1 MKTMLAIIAPLLLG
15 ISLNAAPYQQN
26 TYTINTTSQA
36 NALAAPFGQNI
47 QPEGNN
53 LYLGST
59 SGGVGNTGTGTTAA
73 GINSFNGSG
82 AGANDSAF
90 GFQSLTSDTSGGDN
104 SAFGATSL
112 SSDTIGSFNTALGWQ
127 ALVANISGS
136 NNIAIGYNAG
146 SALLLSSNIDIGNF
160 GLAGDV
166 QIIRIGSGQLTTY
179 IAGAITGNGGGLTN
193 LNANQFTNGIGY
205 LGTNSSIPIIPSG
218 LDPTGTNLYSS
229 ALISGS
235 LTNQGS
241 MTASNG
247 FASYAQHVPAAVTVG
262 ASPFS
267 YTNVSPI
274 AQSCYLSGATAYA
287 VALNGVTV
295 YASIAG
301 DSYVMLQPTNVVKV
315 TYTVAPTL
323 LTNSW

>member
-1 MKTMLAIIAPLLLG
+1 MKKMLALIAPLLFG
-15 ISLNAAPYQQN
+15 ISLNAAPYQGN
-26 TYTINTTSQA
+26 VYTTNTTAQA
-36 NALAAPFGQNI
+36 NAAAAPV
-47 QPEGNN
+47 
-53 LYLGST
+53 
-59 SGGVGNTGTGTTAA
+59 GVNVTTAGSA
-73 GINSFNGSG
+73 NTAVGSG
-82 AGANDSAF
+82 A
-90 GFQSLTSDTSGGDN
+90 FQLAGGNDN
-104 SAFGATSL
+104 SAFGLDAVQANMTGTGNSGFGYQALIGNL
-112 SSDTIGSFNTALGWQ
+112 SGSFNIG
-127 ALVANISGS
+127 
-136 NNIAIGYNAG
+136 IGYGAG

-166 QIIRIGSGQLTTY
+166 QVIRIGSGQLTTY

-205 LGTNSSIPIIPSG
+205 LGTNSAIPIIPSG

-295 YASIAG
+295 YASLAG